1 MTNEVDISIPTQD
14 IIDAL
19 EDTGDYKVFEDNKD
33 GIEEA
38 TEWMQEHDCVIYSD
52 DSEAIEKIV
61 ENNSVGFI
69 LDHIKPADLLD
80 YAFNTYINKTVDRI
94 VDNHQNVFSIRADDI
109 TQAIIM
115 HKGVDYVL
123 DQCGLDAR
131 VTRACTTDHHYI
143 VDALK
148 DRRSM
153 FIAEDELGAIRYL
166 MNKMTAST
174 KNMEILGQFIEA
186 NCSDEQID
194 AMLGPIY
201 SDKIIRHIESSIEGM
216 VIRMKENPTEEM
228 VEVLLSYFDEFDFR
242 MELLKQM
249 RRHGIMLE
257 TILRAY
263 ISDEKA
269 EEAEAHE
276 SC

>member
-109 TQAIIM
+109 AQALIM

-123 DQCGLDAR
+123 DQVGLDNR
-131 VTRACTTDHHYI
+131 VTRACTTDYHY
-143 VDALK
+143 VFDALK
-148 DRRSM
+148 ERRGVYL
-153 FIAEDELGAIRYL
+153 AEDELSATRHL
-166 MNKMTAST
+166 MGRLISK
-174 KNMEILGQFIEA
+174 KGNMEMLGQYLEA
-186 NCSDEQID
+186 NCPEEGID

-201 SDKIIRHIESSIEGM
+201 SDKIIRHVESSIDGL
-216 VIRMKENPTEEM
+216 VIRKKEEPTDELCEIF
-228 VEVLLSYFDEFDFR
+228 LSYLDEFAWREQFIK
-242 MELLKQM
+242 LM
-249 RRHGIMLE
+249 RRHGVMLE
-257 TILRAY
+257 TIIRAY
-263 ISDEKA
+263 VDDERA
-269 EEAEAHE
+269 EEREHNGN
-276 SC
+276 